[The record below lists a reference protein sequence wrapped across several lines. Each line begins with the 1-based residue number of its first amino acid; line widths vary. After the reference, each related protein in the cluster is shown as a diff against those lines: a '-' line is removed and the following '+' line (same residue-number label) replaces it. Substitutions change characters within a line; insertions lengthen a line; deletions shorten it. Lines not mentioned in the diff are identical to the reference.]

1 MVELTKVCPST
12 QSFHPTSVTARK
24 NTKHCSVSLFA
35 TLLPR
40 FPRPH
45 CGATPRR
52 PRWWPSP
59 TGRGTAARVTRCW
72 SQRRRSQS
80 LGAAKLTGLAR
91 GGDEVRGFVPDEKQG
106 LKKVDLKCSDLQMI
120 SFDLQ
125 MNLFQRTSYGIWAD
139 KGSKERLAKSAVDA
153 YMRWLMNI

>member
-1 MVELTKVCPST
+1 M
-12 QSFHPTSVTARK
+12 
-24 NTKHCSVSLFA
+24 
-35 TLLPR
+35 
-40 FPRPH
+40 
-45 CGATPRR
+45 
-52 PRWWPSP
+52 
-59 TGRGTAARVTRCW
+59 
-72 SQRRRSQS
+72 
-80 LGAAKLTGLAR
+80 AKLTGLAR